1 MGERN
6 CRRTKRGD
14 IATMSVRG
22 IRGAITVDVNE
33 ESPILDATIQLLNGI
48 IAVNQIIPEDICSVL
63 VTVTQDLDATF
74 PARAIRQMAGWE
86 LVPLMCSLEVPVKG
100 SLEKCIRLMVLVNTD
115 ATQKDIR
122 HVYLNGAQV
131 LRPDLSE
138 K

>member
-1 MGERN
+1 
-6 CRRTKRGD
+6 
-14 IATMSVRG
+14 MSVRG
-22 IRGAITVDVNE
+22 IRGAITVATNE
-33 ESPILDATIQLLNGI
+33 EKPILDATIELLNDI
-48 IAVNQIIPEDICSVL
+48 VEVNRIVPEDIACVW

-115 ATQKDIR
+115 ASQSDIR
-122 HVYLNGAQV
+122 HVYLGGARV
-131 LRPDLSE
+131 LRPDLSA

>member
-1 MGERN
+1 
-6 CRRTKRGD
+6 
-14 IATMSVRG
+14 MSVRG

-33 ESPILDATIQLLNGI
+33 ESPILEATIQLLKGI
-48 IAVNQIIPEDICSVL
+48 LAVNHIVPEDICSVL

-115 ATQKDIR
+115 ASQKDIR

-131 LRPDLSE
+131 LRPDLAE